1 MRVHLLQHVRHATN
15 LDGTA
20 IHTEDGE
27 LIWDE
32 QSGDD
37 IKLLGVYSS
46 DQRAQERIERARQLP
61 GFVDE
66 PNCFLVTP
74 YELDEDHWDDG
85 FVTIPHLGARAL
97 ELDHDAD
104 ADAAYVSLSPVPGGG
119 VRSNVVVERKG
130 RGDIV
135 LDFDED
141 GFLVGIEIIG
151 ARDLLRSLAD
161 DIAQS

>member
-1 MRVHLLQHVRHATN
+1 MRVYLLWHVRHARN
-15 LDGTA
+15 LDGTVE
-20 IHTEDGE
+20 HTEDGE
-27 LIWDE
+27 LTWDE

-46 DQRAQERIERARQLP
+46 DQRAQERIEQTRDQP

-66 PNCFLVTP
+66 PDCFLVTS
-74 YELDEDHWDDG
+74 YQLDEDHWTEG

-97 ELDHDAD
+97 ELNHDAD
-104 ADAAYVSLSPVPGGG
+104 ADAAYVSLFPVPAGG
-119 VRSNVVVERKG
+119 VRENVVVERKG

-151 ARDLLRSLAD
+151 AGGLIRSL
-161 DIAQS
+161 ST